1 MAPFKPR
8 PASLLF
14 ELPGNQLA
22 ATPKPVDPESFAHL
36 RVLEVQHIE
45 KWLAAVPEVL
55 GEELLVVTTQ
65 FAGFDKTK
73 ERSDILALDR
83 AARLVVIELKR
94 DVSGSRQ
101 DLQALRYAAYCAT
114 LSLDDLL
121 DLYARHHSTAA
132 VKLTTDDALAKF
144 EQFVTEGGLDSVDE
158 DTRPRIMLVA
168 KSFQVEVT
176 ATVLW
181 LRESWGMD
189 ISCIE
194 LVPYKLDDKLVLSS
208 SVRIPLPE
216 AAEYTIKR
224 DQKRQKAQ
232 AGPRVNLEKA
242 MEVMAAIPAGYWMS
256 YADLAVAAG
265 GSRAAALAVGNYLA
279 NTDDLPPNCVHR
291 VLLGDGKV
299 SDAWRGELGGPE
311 EAQALLESEDLVF
324 TNGKA
329 DKNRRWKPPV
339 DVGV

>member
-1 MAPFKPR
+1 
-8 PASLLF
+8 
-14 ELPGNQLA
+14 
-22 ATPKPVDPESFAHL
+22 
-36 RVLEVQHIE
+36 
-45 KWLAAVPEVL
+45 
-55 GEELLVVTTQ
+55 
-65 FAGFDKTK
+65 
-73 ERSDILALDR
+73 
-83 AARLVVIELKR
+83 
-94 DVSGSRQ
+94 
-101 DLQALRYAAYCAT
+101 

-121 DLYARHHSTAA
+121 DLYARHHSTAG

-232 AGPRVNLEKA
+232 AGPKVNWEKA

-279 NTDDLPPNCVHR
+279 NTNDLPPNCVHR

-299 SDAWRGELGGPE
+299 SDAWRGDLGGPE
-311 EAQALLESEDLVF
+311 EAQALLESEGLVF
-324 TNGKA
+324 TNGRA
-329 DKNRRWKPPV
+329 DKNRRWKPSV